1 MRIVVNSAKEK
12 QLLLQLSDFML
23 KQNIDF
29 YLEFEDPLS
38 FQLEE
43 ILSEL
48 CACDIELDK
57 KEPAIGIE
65 GL

>member
-48 CACDIELDK
+48 CACDIEVDK
-57 KEPAIGIE
+57 KEPSTGIE

>member
-1 MRIVVNSAKEK
+1 
-12 QLLLQLSDFML
+12 ML

-43 ILSEL
+43 IMSEL
-48 CACDIELDK
+48 CACDIEVDK